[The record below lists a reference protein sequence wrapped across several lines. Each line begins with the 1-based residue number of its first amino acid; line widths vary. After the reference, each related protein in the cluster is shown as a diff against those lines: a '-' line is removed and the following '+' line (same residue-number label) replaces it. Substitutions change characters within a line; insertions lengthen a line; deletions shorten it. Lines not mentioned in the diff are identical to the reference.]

1 MPESAD
7 DLQFVGVICHFFS
20 FWRLTV
26 CLRLDTCVV
35 ILDWT
40 GGCCSVHKH
49 MVVILD
55 WTGGCCS
62 VHKHMTV
69 RLCNEDCNMSLI
81 NTFFV
86 QIL

>member
-49 MVVILD
+49 M
-55 WTGGCCS
+55 
-62 VHKHMTV
+62 TV